1 MYFIPNRILSVCLL
15 VLALF
20 AHPAHA
26 QTSSSEIFGTVVDR
40 SGAFVPQAKVT
51 LRADRTGFEYSTL
64 TNDNGQYNLPNL
76 IPGPYRISV
85 EASGFRT
92 LVRTGINAISARR
105 VSVDLNLE
113 VGTLAETVTVE
124 ADASPLETGTQAL
137 GQTIDNRRIIGLPLN
152 GRSYLELA
160 VLAPNTLPFAT
171 GTRQGTG
178 FILGGSRFNSNNL
191 MVDGIDNNSV
201 FFNRD
206 TVRPSVDSIEEFRVV
221 TNSPSAEYGRNMG
234 GVITVI
240 TKNGTNDLRG
250 TAFWFHRNN
259 QLNARNAFSSVD
271 SPFFVRNQAGLSLGG
286 PVVLPKVIDGR
297 NKLFFFGN
305 FEKLRQRESGV
316 SNLNVPANDLRAG
329 IFPQTRLVF
338 NPGTT
343 RPNPANPA
351 TFIRDPFPNNRIPDN
366 LMDPV
371 GRRIVNEAW
380 PTGNVGPTQYRAQ
393 VPRGFDEDQWMTRGD
408 WRPTDAHNLSF
419 RYSTYSTFTDA
430 VDAFPRQYSGAA
442 SPVNIGHNASV
453 GHIWTLRPN
462 LLNELRVG
470 FNRFVVD
477 QKPLNFGTDPAGAI
491 GLRGTNASTVVS
503 SFPSIQT
510 GYSDFGSGSN
520 LVLSAESTYQFTN
533 NLTWHKG
540 NHTVKTGVDM
550 RRLFATVFGSF
561 VPFGQIRFGSIFSSN
576 PTQANTGDVI
586 ADMLLGLPQSIQL
599 NVQFSPIYNR
609 QNLWGAFF
617 QDDWRVTR
625 KLTLNLGLRYEMFTP
640 VTDKYDRQSNPNI
653 ANPLGE
659 FRLAVRNGE
668 IPPQVQ
674 AEIGLLPIPDAE
686 KRRLFVPGDSRHLTR
701 LNKLDFSPR
710 FGFAYQANKS
720 TVLRGGVGV
729 YRSLTGDGTFVRL
742 GFNPPNFIETFFIA
756 PNAVTPIAKL
766 ETGIPSFTQGAGRIE
781 GLSPRHLFEDNRTQ
795 LTTQWNFNIQRQ
807 LTTNLVAEAGY
818 LGSYGRNLTL
828 FLLEN
833 QIRNPADY
841 GRGQNAR
848 PVPVFGNIWGWGSG
862 GNSRYHA
869 AFVKLEQ
876 RFAAGFSILGSY
888 TFGRS
893 FDNAPGDFAVGNLGI
908 SVAPIDSY
916 NLSREYGPS
925 GFDTNHRLVVSH
937 VYELPFGRGRKWLN
951 QSGPAAWVLG
961 GWDLS
966 GITNFTSGIPIDPK
980 MQATRT
986 FSFNNQNRPDRI
998 ADGNLASGSRSTDR
1012 WFDPSA
1018 FATPADFLLGNSGR
1032 NVLRAPGVF
1041 QLDTTLAKR
1050 FAIDEKRYIQLR
1062 GEFFNLTNTVN
1073 FNSPTSFIGNP
1084 NAGRIFGSRAARQ
1097 IQFGLRLHF

>member
-1 MYFIPNRILSVCLL
+1 MSLS
-15 VLALF
+15 LAALRL
-20 AHPAHA
+20 PAQVA
-26 QTSSSEIFGTVVDR
+26 SAEFFGTVTDS
-40 SGAFVPQAKVT
+40 SGAFIPQAKISA
-51 LRADRTGFEYSTL
+51 RAERTGFEYSTL
-64 TNDNGQYNLPNL
+64 SNQEGYFALPNL
-76 IPGPYRISV
+76 QPGPYRIEV
-85 EASGFRT
+85 EAQGFRS
-92 LVRTGINAISARR
+92 LVRTGVNAVAARR
-105 VSVDLNLE
+105 LSVEVKLE
-113 VGTLAETVTVE
+113 VGSLTEAVTVE
-124 ADASPLETGTQAL
+124 ADASPLETGSQEI
-137 GQTIDNRRIIGLPLN
+137 GQTVDNRRIIGLPLN

-160 VLAPNTLPFAT
+160 VLAPNTLPVAT

-178 FILGGSRFNSNNL
+178 FALGGSRFNSNNL
-191 MVDGIDNNSV
+191 MVDGIDNNTV

-206 TVRPSVDSIEEFRVV
+206 VVRPSVDSIEEFRVL

-234 GVITVI
+234 GVVTVL
-240 TKNGTNDLRG
+240 TKSGTNDLRG

-286 PVVLPKVIDGR
+286 PVFLPKMYDGR

-316 SNLNVPANDLRAG
+316 SNLNVPAPELRAG
-329 IFPQTRLVF
+329 IFPQNRLVF
-338 NPGTT
+338 NPNST

-351 TFIRDPFPNNRIPDN
+351 QFVRDPFANNRIPDA

-380 PTGNVGPTQYRAQ
+380 PAGNIGPTQYRAQ

-408 WRPTDAHNLSF
+408 WRPTDAHSLSF
-419 RYSTYSTFTDA
+419 RYSTYSTYTDA
-430 VDAFPRQYSGAA
+430 VDAFPAQYSGAA

-453 GHIWTLRPN
+453 GHVWTLRPN
-462 LLNELRVG
+462 LLNELRLG

-491 GLRGTNASTVVS
+491 GLRGTNPSTAVS

-510 GYSDFGSGSN
+510 GYSEFGSGSN
-520 LVLSAESTYQFTN
+520 LVLSTESTYQFSN
-533 NLTWHKG
+533 NLTWYKG
-540 NHTVKTGVDM
+540 KHTIKTGVDM

-576 PTQANTGDVI
+576 PSQANTGDVI
-586 ADMLLGLPQSIQL
+586 ADMLLGYPQSIQL

-609 QNLWGAFF
+609 QTLWGAFL
-617 QDDWRVTR
+617 QDDWRVNS
-625 KLTLNLGLRYEMFTP
+625 KLTLNLGLRYELFTP
-640 VTDKYDRQSNPNI
+640 VVDKFDRQSNPNI

-659 FRLAVRNGE
+659 FRLAVRDGQV
-668 IPPQVQ
+668 PAQVQ
-674 AEIGLLPIPDAE
+674 AEIDLLPIPDAE
-686 KRRLFVPGDSRHLTR
+686 KRRLFVPGDSRGLTR
-701 LNKLDFSPR
+701 TKKLDFSPR
-710 FGFAYQANKS
+710 FGFAYQADAA
-720 TVLRGGVGV
+720 TVVRGGFGV
-729 YRSLTGDGTFVRL
+729 YRSITGGGTFVRL

-756 PNAVTPIAKL
+756 PNAVSTIAKL
-766 ETGIPSFTQGAGRIE
+766 ENGIPSFTQGSGRIE

-795 LTTQWNFNIQRQ
+795 LTTQWNLNVQRQ
-807 LTTNLVAEAGY
+807 LGRNLVAEVGY

-841 GRGQNAR
+841 GKGQSAR

-862 GNSRYHA
+862 GRSRYHA
-869 AFVKLEQ
+869 GYAKLEQ
-876 RFAAGFSILGSY
+876 RFAAGFSVLGSY
-888 TFGRS
+888 TFGKS
-893 FDNAPGDFAVGNLGI
+893 MDNAPGDFAVGNLGI

-916 NLSREYGPS
+916 DLSREYGPS
-925 GFDTNHRLVVSH
+925 AFDTRHRLVISQ
-937 VYELPFGRGRKWLN
+937 VYELPFGRGRKWLSN
-951 QSGPAAWVLG
+951 PGPASWILG

-966 GITNFTSGIPIDPK
+966 GITNYTSGIPIDPK
-980 MQATRT
+980 MQTTRT
-986 FSFNNQNRPDRI
+986 FSFNNQNRPDRL
-998 ADGNLASGSRSTDR
+998 ADGNLSSDERSVNR

-1018 FATPADFLLGNSGR
+1018 FATPADFTLGNSGR
-1032 NVLRAPGVF
+1032 NVLTAPGVF
-1041 QLDTTLAKR
+1041 QMDVTLAKR
-1050 FAIDEKRYIQLR
+1050 FDVDEARYFQLR

-1073 FNSPTSFIGNP
+1073 LNAPTNFIGNP

-1097 IQFGLRLHF
+1097 IQFGLRFHF